1 MVRTL
6 GRSDAAHDILEELPE
21 WFGIDRF
28 THEYVE
34 AAAKF
39 PNYVAVAA
47 PESSPPWTPRGGQG
61 PGGASPAIG
70 TGGASEP
77 GGAPSAIGPDGGEI
91 PFEDVLGVLLVDQ
104 RYPTSAEVHLLAV
117 RRKHHRA
124 GIGRT
129 LLQRVEDDLRAQGVR
144 LLSVKT
150 FGPSASDP
158 DFDRTRAF
166 YTACGFHPVEE
177 FPDLWV
183 DNPCLLMVKAL

>member
-6 GRSDAAHDILEELPE
+6 GRSDVAHDILGELPE

-39 PNYVAVAA
+39 PNYVAVAV
-47 PESSPPWTPRGGQG
+47 PESSPATPSGGLA
-61 PGGASPAIG
+61 PGGGDVPL
-70 TGGASEP
+70 
-77 GGAPSAIGPDGGEI
+77 
-91 PFEDVLGVLLVDQ
+91 EDVLGVLLVDQ

-129 LLQRVEDDLRAQGVR
+129 LMERVEDDLRAQGVR

-150 FGPSASDP
+150 LGPSASDP
-158 DFDRTRAF
+158 DFDQTRAF

-183 DNPCLLMVKAL
+183 DSPCLLMVKAL

>member
-34 AAAKF
+34 AAATF

-47 PESSPPWTPRGGQG
+47 PESPP
-61 PGGASPAIG
+61 
-70 TGGASEP
+70 
-77 GGAPSAIGPDGGEI
+77 GAPPGSTETVVGPDGGSV
-91 PFEDVLGVLLVDQ
+91 PAEDVLGVLLVDQ

-124 GIGRT
+124 GIGRS
-129 LLQRVEDDLRAQGVR
+129 LLERVEKDLRAQGVR

-150 FGPSASDP
+150 LGPSAPDP

-177 FPDLWV
+177 FPDLWA
-183 DNPCLLMVKAL
+183 DSPCLLMVKAL

>member
-1 MVRTL
+1 VVRTL
-6 GRSDAAHDILEELPE
+6 GRADAAHDILEELPE

-47 PESSPPWTPRGGQG
+47 PEYAPL
-61 PGGASPAIG
+61 GASS
-70 TGGASEP
+70 SEP
-77 GGAPSAIGPDGGEI
+77 ALGPDGGAI
-91 PFEDVLGVLLVDQ
+91 APEDALGVLLLDQ

-129 LLQRVEDDLRAQGVR
+129 LLNHVENDLRAQGVQ

-150 FGPSASDP
+150 LGPSASDP
-158 DFDRTRAF
+158 GFDRTRAF
-166 YTACGFHPVEE
+166 YSACGFQPVEE
-177 FPDLWV
+177 FPDLWA
-183 DNPCLLMVKAL
+183 DDPCLLMVKVL

>member
-6 GRSDAAHDILEELPE
+6 GRSDAAHDILGELPE

-47 PESSPPWTPRGGQG
+47 PEAA
-61 PGGASPAIG
+61 PGAPAPAIE
-70 TGGASEP
+70 A
-77 GGAPSAIGPDGGEI
+77 DGGKI
-91 PFEDVLGVLLVDQ
+91 PSEDVLGVLLVDQ

-117 RRKHHRA
+117 RRKHHRG

-129 LLQRVEDDLRAQGVR
+129 LMRRVEDDLRAQGVR

-177 FPDLWV
+177 FPDLWA
-183 DNPCLLMVKAL
+183 DNPCMLMVKAL

>member
-1 MVRTL
+1 VVRTL
-6 GRSDAAHDILEELPE
+6 GRSDAAHDILGELPE

-47 PESSPPWTPRGGQG
+47 PEAVPSGIAPPGAAPG
-61 PGGASPAIG
+61 PAAPAME
-70 TGGASEP
+70 A
-77 GGAPSAIGPDGGEI
+77 DGGKI
-91 PFEDVLGVLLVDQ
+91 PSEDVLGVLLVDQ

-117 RRKHHRA
+117 RRKHHRG

-129 LLQRVEDDLRAQGVR
+129 LMRRVEDDLRAQGVR

-150 FGPSASDP
+150 LGPSASDP

-166 YTACGFHPVEE
+166 YAACGFHPVEE
-177 FPDLWV
+177 FADLWV
-183 DNPCLLMVKAL
+183 DSPCLLMVKAL

>member
-6 GRSDAAHDILEELPE
+6 GRSDAAHDILQELPE

-39 PNYVAVAA
+39 PNYVAVAV
-47 PESSPPWTPRGGQG
+47 PESPPGNSPQG
-61 PGGASPAIG
+61 APPGGPAPAGQEPAIG
-70 TGGASEP
+70 H
-77 GGAPSAIGPDGGEI
+77 DGGTV
-91 PFEDVLGVLLVDQ
+91 PLDDVLGVLLVDQ

-124 GIGRT
+124 GIGRS
-129 LLQRVEDDLRAQGVR
+129 LLERVEEDLRAQGVR

-150 FGPSASDP
+150 LGPSAPDP
-158 DFDRTRAF
+158 DFDKTRAF

-177 FPDLWV
+177 FPDLWA
-183 DNPCLLMVKAL
+183 DSPCLLMVKAL

>member
-1 MVRTL
+1 VVRTL
-6 GRSDAAHDILEELPE
+6 GRSDAAHDILGELPE

-47 PESSPPWTPRGGQG
+47 PEPAPRGGA
-61 PGGASPAIG
+61 PAPAIE
-70 TGGASEP
+70 A
-77 GGAPSAIGPDGGEI
+77 DGGKI
-91 PFEDVLGVLLVDQ
+91 PSEDVLGVLLVDQ

-117 RRKHHRA
+117 RRKHHRG

-129 LLQRVEDDLRAQGVR
+129 LVRRVEDDLRAQGVR

-177 FPDLWV
+177 FPDLWA
-183 DNPCLLMVKAL
+183 DNPCILMVKAL

>member
-1 MVRTL
+1 MSGTFTVVRTL
-6 GRSDAAHDILEELPE
+6 GRSDAAHDILGELPE

-47 PESSPPWTPRGGQG
+47 PESP
-61 PGGASPAIG
+61 APAIE
-70 TGGASEP
+70 A
-77 GGAPSAIGPDGGEI
+77 DGGKI
-91 PFEDVLGVLLVDQ
+91 PSEDVLGVLLVDQ

-129 LLQRVEDDLRAQGVR
+129 LVRRVEDDLRAQGVR

-177 FPDLWV
+177 FPDLWA

>member
-6 GRSDAAHDILEELPE
+6 GRSDVAHDILGELPE

-39 PNYVAVAA
+39 PNYVAVAV
-47 PESSPPWTPRGGQG
+47 PESSPGTPSGGLAPG
-61 PGGASPAIG
+61 SPAPGRPEHGLAPGGDVPL
-70 TGGASEP
+70 
-77 GGAPSAIGPDGGEI
+77 
-91 PFEDVLGVLLVDQ
+91 EDVLGVLLVDQ

-129 LLQRVEDDLRAQGVR
+129 LMERVEDDLRAQGVR

-150 FGPSASDP
+150 LGPSASDP
-158 DFDRTRAF
+158 DFDQTRAF

-183 DNPCLLMVKAL
+183 DSPCLLMVKAL

>member
-1 MVRTL
+1 VVRTL
-6 GRSDAAHDILEELPE
+6 GRSDAAHDILGELPE

-47 PESSPPWTPRGGQG
+47 PDSAPEPSPPGVAPYAPG
-61 PGGASPAIG
+61 PVAGA
-70 TGGASEP
+70 
-77 GGAPSAIGPDGGEI
+77 DGGKV
-91 PFEDVLGVLLVDQ
+91 PFEDVLGVLLLDQ

-117 RRKHHRA
+117 RRKHHRK
-124 GIGRT
+124 GIGRS
-129 LLQRVEDDLRAQGVR
+129 LMEHVEADLRAQGVR

-150 FGPSASDP
+150 LGPSASDP
-158 DFDRTRAF
+158 GFDQTRAF

-183 DNPCLLMVKAL
+183 DSPCLLMVKAL

>member
-1 MVRTL
+1 
-6 GRSDAAHDILEELPE
+6 
-21 WFGIDRF
+21 
-28 THEYVE
+28 
-34 AAAKF
+34 
-39 PNYVAVAA
+39 VAVAV
-47 PESSPPWTPRGGQG
+47 PEAVPSGGV
-61 PGGASPAIG
+61 PAPAIE
-70 TGGASEP
+70 A
-77 GGAPSAIGPDGGEI
+77 DGGKI
-91 PFEDVLGVLLVDQ
+91 PSEDVLGVLLVDQ

-117 RRKHHRA
+117 RRKHHRG

-129 LLQRVEDDLRAQGVR
+129 LVRRVEDDLRAQGVR

-177 FPDLWV
+177 FPDLWA

>member
-1 MVRTL
+1 MSGTFTVVRTL

-28 THEYVE
+28 TYEYVE

-47 PESSPPWTPRGGQG
+47 PEASPGSAPPGSSG
-61 PGGASPAIG
+61 PGVGAD
-70 TGGASEP
+70 GGAIST
-77 GGAPSAIGPDGGEI
+77 
-91 PFEDVLGVLLVDQ
+91 EDVLGVLLLDQ

-129 LLQRVEDDLRAQGVR
+129 LLERVEDDLRAQGVR

-150 FGPSASDP
+150 FGPSAPDP
-158 DFDRTRAF
+158 GFDQTRAF
-166 YTACGFHPVEE
+166 YSAVGFHPVEE

-183 DNPCLLMVKAL
+183 DSPCLLMVKAL

>member
-47 PESSPPWTPRGGQG
+47 PELRPRGGAERH
-61 PGGASPAIG
+61 GAAPAIG
-70 TGGASEP
+70 ADGGA
-77 GGAPSAIGPDGGEI
+77 I
-91 PFEDVLGVLLVDQ
+91 PLEDVLGVLLLDQ

-117 RRKHHRA
+117 RRKHHRG
-124 GIGRT
+124 GIGRA
-129 LLQRVEDDLRAQGVR
+129 LMERVEHDLRAQGVR

-150 FGPSASDP
+150 LGPSAPDP
-158 DFDRTRAF
+158 GFDQTRAF

-177 FPDLWV
+177 FPDLWA
-183 DNPCLLMVKAL
+183 DSPCLLMAKPL

>member
-39 PNYVAVAA
+39 PNYVAVAVPEYASVGA
-47 PESSPPWTPRGGQG
+47 PP
-61 PGGASPAIG
+61 GASGGPAPG
-70 TGGASEP
+70 STGSL
-77 GGAPSAIGPDGGEI
+77 APAVEPDGGEV
-91 PFEDVLGVLLVDQ
+91 PLEDVLGVLLVDQ

-117 RRKHHRA
+117 RRKHHRV
-124 GIGRT
+124 GIGRS
-129 LLQRVEDDLRAQGVR
+129 LLERVEEDLRAQGVR

-150 FGPSASDP
+150 LGPSAADP

-183 DNPCLLMVKAL
+183 DSPCLLMVKAL

>member
-1 MVRTL
+1 VVRTL

-47 PESSPPWTPRGGQG
+47 PEAPPVWAASAGATPLI
-61 PGGASPAIG
+61 GA
-70 TGGASEP
+70 
-77 GGAPSAIGPDGGEI
+77 DGGDI
-91 PFEDVLGVLLVDQ
+91 PFEDVLGVLLLDQ

-117 RRKHHRA
+117 RRKHHRV
-124 GIGRT
+124 GIGRA
-129 LLQRVEDDLRAQGVR
+129 LMERVEDDLRAQGVR

-150 FGPSASDP
+150 LGPSASDP
-158 DFDRTRAF
+158 GFDQTRAF

-177 FPDLWV
+177 FPDLWA
-183 DNPCLLMVKAL
+183 DDPCLLMVKPL

>member
-1 MVRTL
+1 VVRTL
-6 GRSDAAHDILEELPE
+6 GRSDAAHDILGELPE

-39 PNYVAVAA
+39 PNYLAVAA
-47 PESSPPWTPRGGQG
+47 PDSS
-61 PGGASPAIG
+61 APAIE
-70 TGGASEP
+70 A
-77 GGAPSAIGPDGGEI
+77 DGGKI
-91 PFEDVLGVLLVDQ
+91 PSEDVLGVLLVDQ

-117 RRKHHRA
+117 RRKHHRG

-129 LLQRVEDDLRAQGVR
+129 LMRRVEDDLRAQGVR

-177 FPDLWV
+177 FPDLWA
-183 DNPCLLMVKAL
+183 DNPCMLMVKAL

>member
-1 MVRTL
+1 MSGTFTVVRTL

-34 AAAKF
+34 AAASF

-47 PESSPPWTPRGGQG
+47 PERAPSWAPSGSPERARADGVGAD
-61 PGGASPAIG
+61 GGAVPTA
-70 TGGASEP
+70 
-77 GGAPSAIGPDGGEI
+77 
-91 PFEDVLGVLLVDQ
+91 DVLGVLLLDQ
-104 RYPTSAEVHLLAV
+104 RYPTTAEVHLLAV
-117 RRKHHRA
+117 RRKHHRT

-129 LLQRVEDDLRAQGVR
+129 LLERVEDDLRAQGVR

-150 FGPSASDP
+150 LGPSSSDP
-158 DFDRTRAF
+158 GFEQTRAF

-177 FPDLWV
+177 FADLWAG
-183 DNPCLLMVKAL
+183 DPCLLMVKAL

>member
-1 MVRTL
+1 VVRTL

-47 PESSPPWTPRGGQG
+47 PESSPPGTSSGGSERGGA
-61 PGGASPAIG
+61 PPAIG
-70 TGGASEP
+70 TGGAAEP
-77 GGAPSAIGPDGGEI
+77 GGALPAIGPDGGAI

-117 RRKHHRA
+117 RRKHHRT

-129 LLQRVEDDLRAQGVR
+129 LLDRVENDLRAQGVR

-150 FGPSASDP
+150 LGPSASDP
-158 DFDRTRAF
+158 GFDQTRAF
-166 YTACGFHPVEE
+166 YIACGFHPVEE

-183 DNPCLLMVKAL
+183 DDPCLLMVKAL

>member
-1 MVRTL
+1 MSGTFTVVRTL

-39 PNYVAVAA
+39 PNYVAVAV
-47 PESSPPWTPRGGQG
+47 PETADSAVG
-61 PGGASPAIG
+61 PGG
-70 TGGASEP
+70 
-77 GGAPSAIGPDGGEI
+77 GEV

-124 GIGRT
+124 GIGRS
-129 LLQRVEDDLRAQGVR
+129 LLERVEEDLRAQGVR
-144 LLSVKT
+144 VLSVKT
-150 FGPSASDP
+150 LGPSASDP

-177 FPDLWV
+177 FPDLWA

>member
-47 PESSPPWTPRGGQG
+47 PERSLSGAAGGSAARSVVGRPSSGSAG
-61 PGGASPAIG
+61 
-70 TGGASEP
+70 
-77 GGAPSAIGPDGGEI
+77 SAIGPDGGKI
-91 PFEDVLGVLLVDQ
+91 PFEDVLGVLLLDQ

-117 RRKHHRA
+117 RRKHHRG

-129 LLQRVEDDLRAQGVR
+129 LLERVEDDLRAQGVR

-158 DFDRTRAF
+158 DFARTRAF

>member
-39 PNYVAVAA
+39 PNYVAV
-47 PESSPPWTPRGGQG
+47 TV
-61 PGGASPAIG
+61 PGAVPSHGAQVAVNASIG
-70 TGGASEP
+70 A
-77 GGAPSAIGPDGGEI
+77 DGGTI
-91 PFEDVLGVLLVDQ
+91 PVEDVLGVLLLDQ
-104 RYPTSAEVHLLAV
+104 RFPTSAEVHLLAV
-117 RRKHHRA
+117 RRKQHRE

-129 LLQRVEDDLRAQGVR
+129 LLERVEQDLRAQGVR

-150 FGPSASDP
+150 LGPSAPDP
-158 DFDRTRAF
+158 GFEQTRAF
-166 YTACGFHPVEE
+166 YRACGFHPVEE

-183 DNPCLLMVKAL
+183 DDPCLLMVKAL

>member
-47 PESSPPWTPRGGQG
+47 PAPTA
-61 PGGASPAIG
+61 PGIAAPAIG
-70 TGGASEP
+70 A
-77 GGAPSAIGPDGGEI
+77 DGGEI
-91 PFEDVLGVLLVDQ
+91 PFEDVLGVLLLDQ

-117 RRKHHRA
+117 RRKHHRV
-124 GIGRT
+124 GIGRA
-129 LLQRVEDDLRAQGVR
+129 LMERVEGDLRAQGVR

-150 FGPSASDP
+150 LGPSAYDP
-158 DFDRTRAF
+158 GFDQTRAF
-166 YTACGFHPVEE
+166 YAACGFHPVEE
-177 FPDLWV
+177 FPDLWA
-183 DNPCLLMVKAL
+183 DDPCMLMVKAL

>member
-1 MVRTL
+1 VVRTL
-6 GRSDAAHDILEELPE
+6 GRSDAAHDILGELPE

-47 PESSPPWTPRGGQG
+47 PES
-61 PGGASPAIG
+61 
-70 TGGASEP
+70 ASEP
-77 GGAPSAIGPDGGEI
+77 SPPAVVPGGPASVAEADGGKV
-91 PFEDVLGVLLVDQ
+91 PFEDVLGVLLLDQ

-117 RRKHHRA
+117 RRKHHRT
-124 GIGRT
+124 GIGRR
-129 LLQRVEDDLRAQGVR
+129 LMEHVEADLRAQGVR

-150 FGPSASDP
+150 LGPSASDP
-158 DFDRTRAF
+158 GFDQTRAF

-183 DNPCLLMVKAL
+183 DSPCLLMVKAL

>member
-1 MVRTL
+1 MSGTFTVVRTL

-39 PNYVAVAA
+39 PNYVAVAP
-47 PESSPPWTPRGGQG
+47 PE
-61 PGGASPAIG
+61 GGA
-70 TGGASEP
+70 
-77 GGAPSAIGPDGGEI
+77 DGGET

-129 LLQRVEDDLRAQGVR
+129 LLERVEQDLRAQGVR

-183 DNPCLLMVKAL
+183 DNPCLLMVKPL

>member
-1 MVRTL
+1 MSGTFTVVRTL

-39 PNYVAVAA
+39 PNYVAVAV
-47 PESSPPWTPRGGQG
+47 PES
-61 PGGASPAIG
+61 
-70 TGGASEP
+70 
-77 GGAPSAIGPDGGEI
+77 PSDVGPDGGDV
-91 PFEDVLGVLLVDQ
+91 PLEDVLGVLLVDQ

-129 LLQRVEDDLRAQGVR
+129 LMERVEDDLRAQGVR

-150 FGPSASDP
+150 LGPSASDP

>member
-47 PESSPPWTPRGGQG
+47 PESSPL
-61 PGGASPAIG
+61 
-70 TGGASEP
+70 
-77 GGAPSAIGPDGGEI
+77 GAPPGVSSSGLASGSAESAIGPDGGEI

-129 LLQRVEDDLRAQGVR
+129 LLECVEDDLRAQGVR

>member
-47 PESSPPWTPRGGQG
+47 PET
-61 PGGASPAIG
+61 
-70 TGGASEP
+70 
-77 GGAPSAIGPDGGEI
+77 PSAWAVSAGAAPPVGVDGGDI
-91 PFEDVLGVLLVDQ
+91 SSDDVLGVLLLDQ

-124 GIGRT
+124 GIGRA
-129 LLQRVEDDLRAQGVR
+129 LMERVEHDLRAQGVR

-150 FGPSASDP
+150 LGPSASDP
-158 DFDRTRAF
+158 GFDQTRAF
-166 YTACGFHPVEE
+166 YAACGFHPVEE
-177 FPDLWV
+177 FPDLWA
-183 DNPCLLMVKAL
+183 DDPCLLMVKAL

>member
-1 MVRTL
+1 VVRTL
-6 GRSDAAHDILEELPE
+6 GRSDAAHDILGELPE

-47 PESSPPWTPRGGQG
+47 PESSPPWTPRGG
-61 PGGASPAIG
+61 P
-70 TGGASEP
+70 EP
-77 GGAPSAIGPDGGEI
+77 GDAPPAIGPDGGEL
-91 PFEDVLGVLLVDQ
+91 PLEDVLGVLLVDQ

-129 LLQRVEDDLRAQGVR
+129 LLKRVEDDLRAQGVR

>member
-1 MVRTL
+1 VVRTL
-6 GRSDAAHDILEELPE
+6 GRSDAAHDILGELPE

-47 PESSPPWTPRGGQG
+47 PESP
-61 PGGASPAIG
+61 APAIE
-70 TGGASEP
+70 A
-77 GGAPSAIGPDGGEI
+77 DGGKI
-91 PFEDVLGVLLVDQ
+91 PSEDVLGVLLVDQ

-117 RRKHHRA
+117 RRKHHRG

-129 LLQRVEDDLRAQGVR
+129 LMRRVEDDLRAQGVR

-177 FPDLWV
+177 FPDLWA
-183 DNPCLLMVKAL
+183 DNPCMLMVKAL

>member
-1 MVRTL
+1 VVRTL

-39 PNYVAVAA
+39 PNYVAVD
-47 PESSPPWTPRGGQG
+47 GGG
-61 PGGASPAIG
+61 VDAGGADG
-70 TGGASEP
+70 
-77 GGAPSAIGPDGGEI
+77 GGEI
-91 PFEDVLGVLLVDQ
+91 PFEDVLGVLLLDQ

-129 LLQRVEDDLRAQGVR
+129 LLERVEEDLRAQGVR

-150 FGPSASDP
+150 LGPSASDP
-158 DFDRTRAF
+158 GFDRTRAF
-166 YTACGFHPVEE
+166 YAACGFHPVEE
-177 FPDLWV
+177 FPDLWA
-183 DNPCLLMVKAL
+183 DKPCLLMVKAL

>member
-1 MVRTL
+1 VVRTL
-6 GRSDAAHDILEELPE
+6 GRSDAAHDILGELPE

-47 PESSPPWTPRGGQG
+47 PESP
-61 PGGASPAIG
+61 APAIE
-70 TGGASEP
+70 A
-77 GGAPSAIGPDGGEI
+77 DGGKI
-91 PFEDVLGVLLVDQ
+91 PSEDVLGVLLVDQ

-129 LLQRVEDDLRAQGVR
+129 LMRRVEDDLRAQGVR

-177 FPDLWV
+177 FPDLWA
-183 DNPCLLMVKAL
+183 DNPCMLMVKAL

>member
-1 MVRTL
+1 VVRTL
-6 GRSDAAHDILEELPE
+6 GRSDAAHDILGELPE

-47 PESSPPWTPRGGQG
+47 PESP
-61 PGGASPAIG
+61 APAIE
-70 TGGASEP
+70 A
-77 GGAPSAIGPDGGEI
+77 DGGKI
-91 PFEDVLGVLLVDQ
+91 PSEDVLGVLLVDQ

-129 LLQRVEDDLRAQGVR
+129 LMRRVEDDLRAQGVR

-177 FPDLWV
+177 FPDLWA
-183 DNPCLLMVKAL
+183 DNPCMLMVKPL